1 MGKVIK
7 IREVGEPSLGK
18 TCDEVNINKIDAE
31 ILDII
36 EDLKATLEF
45 NEKRTRNSC
54 SANWNK

>member
-7 IREVGEPSLGK
+7 VRQVGDHSLERTSK
-18 TCDEVNINKIDAE
+18 EININKIDTE

-45 NEKRTRNSC
+45 NEKRARNSC
-54 SANWNK
+54 STNWNK